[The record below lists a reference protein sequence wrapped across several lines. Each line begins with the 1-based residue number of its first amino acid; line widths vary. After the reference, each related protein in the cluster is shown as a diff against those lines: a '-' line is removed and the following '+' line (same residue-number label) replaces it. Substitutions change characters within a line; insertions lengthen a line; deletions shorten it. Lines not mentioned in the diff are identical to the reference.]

1 MSFNPI
7 RMCSVIS
14 LRYCSSKVDVP
25 HRSDILTSSPSSFII
40 LSLSTPLRAC
50 QLHLCHVLYDLV
62 IHASASYSEHPV
74 QCPLSVMSN
83 IIQTRPPASSPVAE
97 YDNVCMSFSRHAIAM
112 FLFCNSW
119 HHFRKALTLSED
131 FRESCGRRSKS
142 KFILCSEKRLKFV
155 RPLCACC
162 HADNMY
168 VGVID
173 WNIGLYVNHLD
184 DICGSS
190 QLHWNFG
197 CLSTFFFSICR
208 SLHDGILRSWVAPCS
223 TVVTL
228 RMFKTNLIIPYDR
241 CPSHLTDRL
250 RPVNSS
256 RFMTSYV
263 TSSTSAI
270 MCGDLFHIGKN

>member
-1 MSFNPI
+1 
-7 RMCSVIS
+7 
-14 LRYCSSKVDVP
+14 
-25 HRSDILTSSPSSFII
+25 
-40 LSLSTPLRAC
+40 
-50 QLHLCHVLYDLV
+50 
-62 IHASASYSEHPV
+62 
-74 QCPLSVMSN
+74 
-83 IIQTRPPASSPVAE
+83 
-97 YDNVCMSFSRHAIAM
+97 M

-119 HHFRKALTLSED
+119 HHVRKALTLSED
-131 FRESCGRRSKS
+131 FRESCSSGRRSKS

-168 VGVID
+168 LGVID
-173 WNIGLYVNHLD
+173 WNIALYVNHLGRHLR
-184 DICGSS
+184 IVSAPLEFWMS
-190 QLHWNFG
+190 LHV
-197 CLSTFFFSICR
+197 FFSICR

-270 MCGDLFHIGKN
+270 MCGDLFRIGKKLIAVFLKLSTIVFHAIIVKIREFVSILHRGNWPSSEKIRIFLGQTHNCSAVLTWKDHLQILEVTQTAR